1 MRHEARSRP
10 RGSTVALVAM
20 ALVAA
25 ACTGGNEPDDP
36 FASTPP
42 PSAEPL
48 SPGPSSPGVQPS
60 PPATPTPPA
69 IPDPPPPTSGPPG
82 PTCVNGWRTP
92 EAGTPGFTD
101 PLGLIRRAADV
112 DGTFRV
118 VDMRYFTGP
127 ESPPSEQ
134 GYLLEVERWY
144 VKLFVEE
151 DLSFQGRFLVEARR
165 FGRGLVAVAPYDT
178 RGFRSP
184 DWRGFQYDSAH
195 TRRRAVAGLPGTWSG
210 IEYDFVEGGE
220 GLTIPGLPDE
230 VRGCL
235 DGT

>member
-1 MRHEARSRP
+1 
-10 RGSTVALVAM
+10 
-20 ALVAA
+20 
-25 ACTGGNEPDDP
+25 
-36 FASTPP
+36 
-42 PSAEPL
+42 
-48 SPGPSSPGVQPS
+48 
-60 PPATPTPPA
+60 
-69 IPDPPPPTSGPPG
+69 
-82 PTCVNGWRTP
+82 VNGWVTP
-92 EAGTPGFTD
+92 DADSPDFTD
-101 PLGLIRRAADV
+101 PLGLIRRATGV
-112 DGTFRV
+112 DGTLHV
-118 VDMRYFTGP
+118 VDLRHFTGP

-144 VKLFVEE
+144 VRLFVEE

-178 RGFRSP
+178 EGFRSP

-195 TRRRAVAGLPGTWSG
+195 TRRRTVPGLPGTWSG
-210 IEYDFVEGGE
+210 IEYDFVDGGE

>member
-1 MRHEARSRP
+1 MRPNPRSRV
-10 RGSTVALVAM
+10 RRASRAVVAL
-20 ALVAA
+20 ALLGA
-25 ACTGGNEPDDP
+25 ACTGGEEPSDP
-36 FASTPP
+36 FASTPAPSTP
-42 PSAEPL
+42 PSA
-48 SPGPSSPGVQPS
+48 SPS
-60 PPATPTPPA
+60 PSVTASPQVSPTPPA
-69 IPDPPPPTSGPPG
+69 IPDPPPPTSGPATA
-82 PTCVNGWRTP
+82 TCVNGWVTP
-92 EAGTPGFTD
+92 DAGTPAFTD
-101 PLGLIRRAADV
+101 PLGLIRRATGV
-112 DGTFRV
+112 EGTFHV
-118 VDMRYFTGP
+118 VDMRSFTGP

-151 DLSFQGRFLVEARR
+151 DLAFQGRFLVEVRR

-184 DWRGFQYDSAH
+184 DWRGFQFDSGH
-195 TRRRAVAGLPGTWSG
+195 TRRRPVPGLPGTWSG

>member
-1 MRHEARSRP
+1 MRPDPWSRLRRVAVP
-10 RGSTVALVAM
+10 LTALV
-20 ALVAA
+20 LLAA
-25 ACTGGNEPDDP
+25 ACTGGDEPSDP

-42 PSAEPL
+42 PSTQP
-48 SPGPSSPGVQPS
+48 PS
-60 PPATPTPPA
+60 PSPSATGSPSPLASPTPPA
-69 IPDPPPPTSGPPG
+69 IPDPPPPTSGAATA
-82 PTCVNGWRTP
+82 TCMNGWATP
-92 EAGTPGFTD
+92 DAGTPAFTD
-101 PLGLIRRAADV
+101 PLGLIRRATRV
-112 DGTFRV
+112 DGTFHV
-118 VDMRYFTGP
+118 VDMRRFTGP

-134 GYLLEVERWY
+134 GYLLDVERWY
-144 VKLFVEE
+144 IKLFVEE

-178 RGFRSP
+178 EGFRSP
-184 DWRGFQYDSAH
+184 DWRGFQYDSGH
-195 TRRRAVAGLPGTWSG
+195 TRRRTVPGLPGTWSG